1 MDYPTVMHLHTM
13 VGVLT
18 LIMFWTAA
26 FSQKGRKT
34 HRFAGKVYLLCI
46 LLILAS
52 VVPITILTF
61 ERKGFAA
68 AFGLAF
74 LFVMTFTAAWVARR
88 SIACKNDVG
97 AYRNYILKGLA
108 SLLTALGVFLLFLSI
123 RGGSF
128 LYSFF
133 ACTGITLAASMW
145 LLILTRDVKPN
156 WYLVQHLNG
165 VALLFAATHASFL
178 RFGLTKLIP
187 VVPDT
192 AEFNT
197 VTQTSVILFALVLRL
212 TIGSQFIARHTN
224 YRSTMAQRV
233 VKRIAPVITALYS
246 HRKLFL

>member
-1 MDYPTVMHLHTM
+1 MDYQSILHFHTI

-26 FSQKGRKT
+26 FSVKGGKT
-34 HRFAGKVYLLCI
+34 HRLAGKIYLVCI
-46 LLILAS
+46 VLILAS
-52 VVPITILTF
+52 VIPITILTL
-61 ERKGFAA
+61 ERKGYAA

-88 SIACKNDVG
+88 SIACKNELS
-97 AYRNYILKGLA
+97 AYRNYMLKGLA
-108 SLLTALGVFLLFLSI
+108 SLLTAFGIFLLLLSI

-133 ACTGITLAASMW
+133 ACTGITLAGSMW
-145 LLILTRDVKPN
+145 HLIMARDVKPN

-187 VVPDT
+187 VIPDT
-192 AEFNT
+192 PEFNT
-197 VTQTSVILFALVLRL
+197 VAQTSVILFALLLRL
-212 TIGSQFIARHTN
+212 TIGSHFITRRTN
-224 YRSTMAQRV
+224 YRST
-233 VKRIAPVITALYS
+233 TA
-246 HRKLFL
+246 

>member
-1 MDYPTVMHLHTM
+1 MSYSSILHLHTM

-26 FSQKGRKT
+26 FSRKGGKT

-52 VVPITILTF
+52 VIPITIFTF
-61 ERKGFAA
+61 QHRGYAA
-68 AFGLAF
+68 AFGLVF
-74 LFVMTFTAAWVARR
+74 LFVMTFTAAWVARQ
-88 SIACKNDVG
+88 SIACKNDLR
-97 AYRNYILKGLA
+97 AYRNYMLKGLA
-108 SLLTALGVFLLFLSI
+108 SLLTALGIFLLFLSI

-145 LLILTRDVKPN
+145 HLIIARDVKPN

-187 VVPDT
+187 IIPDT
-192 AEFNT
+192 PEFNT
-197 VTQTSVILFALVLRL
+197 VAQTSVILFALLLRL
-212 TIGSQFIARHTN
+212 TIGSQFITRRTN
-224 YRSTMAQRV
+224 YRSTVA
-233 VKRIAPVITALYS
+233 
-246 HRKLFL
+246 